1 MAIKLMY
8 ITNRPEVANI
18 AENAGVDRIF
28 VDMEYIGKEKRQG
41 GLDTVQSHHT
51 VEDVKK
57 IRNCLK
63 SAELLVR
70 VNPIHEATEEYCSSE
85 EEINAVVEAGADIIM
100 LPYFTKPSEVEKFIN
115 IVGGRSKT
123 MPLLESANAY
133 KCIDEILDVQ
143 GIDELFIGLNDLS
156 LDLGKKFMFGLLA
169 DGTVEELCV
178 KFRRRKI
185 VYGFGGIAA
194 IGTGI
199 LPAEAILKEHYR
211 LGSTSVILSRSF
223 CNYEAIDD
231 LKVIEEKFNVGVR
244 SLRSFEKEIEL
255 HSRYFEKNEEFV
267 KKCISE
273 VVNKR

>member
-1 MAIKLMY
+1 
-8 ITNRPEVANI
+8 
-18 AENAGVDRIF
+18 
-28 VDMEYIGKEKRQG
+28 
-41 GLDTVQSHHT
+41 
-51 VEDVKK
+51 
-57 IRNCLK
+57 
-63 SAELLVR
+63 
-70 VNPIHEATEEYCSSE
+70 
-85 EEINAVVEAGADIIM
+85 
-100 LPYFTKPSEVEKFIN
+100 
-115 IVGGRSKT
+115 
-123 MPLLESANAY
+123 
-133 KCIDEILDVQ
+133 
-143 GIDELFIGLNDLS
+143 
-156 LDLGKKFMFGLLA
+156 MFELLA